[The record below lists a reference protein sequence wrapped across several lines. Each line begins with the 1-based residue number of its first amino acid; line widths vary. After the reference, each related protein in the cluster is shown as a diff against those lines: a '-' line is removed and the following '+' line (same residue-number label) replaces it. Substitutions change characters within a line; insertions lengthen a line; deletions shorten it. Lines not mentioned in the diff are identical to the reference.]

1 MAAAYRSIGEV
12 LAMLVEEFPDVTI
25 SKIRF
30 LESQGL
36 IAPERTSAGYRKFTD
51 AEIERLR
58 FVLREQRENYLP
70 LRVIR
75 DRLENDESE
84 SVLRPDDTSD
94 PSMPRGLRVPSRSH
108 PAARAADID
117 TTGSFVRPAARAAAA
132 TVSNPV
138 SNTVSNTVSNPV
150 SNPVFEPVST
160 TNPVARR
167 LTRDDVQAQLGIDA
181 ALMAAIEASGIV
193 KTMTMGDLV
202 LYHPRDLDVLRA
214 AVELINL
221 GIEARHLKGWRLAAE
236 RELDVFEQLLSPKTR
251 REAKHAAAQS
261 LIDTLVDV
269 GGRLRT
275 GILRNRLHGHD
286 E

>member
-1 MAAAYRSIGEV
+1 MGAAYRSIGEV

-36 IAPERTSAGYRKFTD
+36 IAPERTAAGYRKFTD

-117 TTGSFVRPAARAAAA
+117 TTGSFVRPASRTAVVA
-132 TVSNPV
+132 VS
-138 SNTVSNTVSNPV
+138 
-150 SNPVFEPVST
+150 EPVST

-181 ALMAAIEASGIV
+181 SLMAAIEASGIV

-236 RELDVFEQLLSPKTR
+236 RELDVFEQLLSPKVR
-251 REAKHAAAQS
+251 REAKHGAAQS

>member
-1 MAAAYRSIGEV
+1 
-12 LAMLVEEFPDVTI
+12 MLVEEFPDVTI

-36 IAPERTSAGYRKFTD
+36 IAPERTAAGYRKFTD

-58 FVLREQRENYLP
+58 FVLREQRENFLP

-75 DRLENDESE
+75 DRLENDDSE

-117 TTGSFVRPAARAAAA
+117 TTGSFVRPVPRHSAANGASTPSDPGSTSAM
-132 TVSNPV
+132 
-138 SNTVSNTVSNPV
+138 
-150 SNPVFEPVST
+150 ST
-160 TNPVARR
+160 TNPMARR
-167 LTRDDVQAQLGIDA
+167 LTRDDVTVQLGIDA
-181 ALMAAIEASGIV
+181 STLAAIESSGIV

-202 LYHPRDLDVLRA
+202 LFHPRDLDVLRA
-214 AVELINL
+214 AVELLAL

-236 RELDVFEQLLSPKTR
+236 RELDVFEQLLTPKLR
-251 REAKHAAAQS
+251 RQAKHSAPTPI
-261 LIDTLVDV
+261 IDSLVDV
-269 GGRLRT
+269 GGRLRM

>member
-1 MAAAYRSIGEV
+1 MPGVHRSIGEV

-36 IAPERTSAGYRKFTD
+36 IAPERTAAGYRKFTD

-58 FVLREQRENYLP
+58 FVLREQRENFLP

-75 DRLENDESE
+75 DRLENDDSE

-117 TTGSFVRPAARAAAA
+117 TTGSFVRPVPRHSAANGASTPSDPGSTSAM
-132 TVSNPV
+132 
-138 SNTVSNTVSNPV
+138 
-150 SNPVFEPVST
+150 ST
-160 TNPVARR
+160 TNPMARR
-167 LTRDDVQAQLGIDA
+167 LTRDDVTAQLGIDA
-181 ALMAAIEASGIV
+181 STLAAIESSGIV

-202 LYHPRDLDVLRA
+202 LFHPRDLDVLRA
-214 AVELINL
+214 AVELLAL

-236 RELDVFEQLLSPKTR
+236 RELDVFEQLLTPKLR
-251 REAKHAAAQS
+251 RQAKQS
-261 LIDTLVDV
+261 APTPIIDSLVDV
-269 GGRLRT
+269 GGRLRM

>member
-36 IAPERTSAGYRKFTD
+36 IAPERTAAGYRKFTD

-117 TTGSFVRPAARAAAA
+117 STGSFVRPAARAAVAA
-132 TVSNPV
+132 VSD
-138 SNTVSNTVSNPV
+138 
-150 SNPVFEPVST
+150 PVST

-181 ALMAAIEASGIV
+181 SLMSAIEASGIV

-236 RELDVFEQLLSPKTR
+236 RELDVFEQLLSPKVR
-251 REAKHAAAQS
+251 REAKQSAAQS

>member
-1 MAAAYRSIGEV
+1 
-12 LAMLVEEFPDVTI
+12 MLVEEFPDVTI

-36 IAPERTSAGYRKFTD
+36 IAPERTAAGYRKFTD

-117 TTGSFVRPAARAAAA
+117 TTRSFVRPAARAAVAVA
-132 TVSNPV
+132 SDHVA
-138 SNTVSNTVSNPV
+138 NTASD
-150 SNPVFEPVST
+150 PVST

-181 ALMAAIEASGIV
+181 ALMSAIESSGIV

-236 RELDVFEQLLSPKTR
+236 RELDVFEQLLSPKIR
-251 REAKHAAAQS
+251 REAKHAGSQS

>member
-1 MAAAYRSIGEV
+1 MPAVHRSIGEV

-36 IAPERTSAGYRKFTD
+36 IAPERTAAGYRKFTD

-58 FVLREQRENYLP
+58 FVLREQRENFLP

-75 DRLENDESE
+75 DRLENDDSE

-117 TTGSFVRPAARAAAA
+117 TTGSFVRPVPRHSAANGASTPSDPGSTSAM
-132 TVSNPV
+132 
-138 SNTVSNTVSNPV
+138 
-150 SNPVFEPVST
+150 ST
-160 TNPVARR
+160 TNPMARR
-167 LTRDDVQAQLGIDA
+167 LTRDDVTAQLGIDA
-181 ALMAAIEASGIV
+181 STLAAIESSGIV

-202 LYHPRDLDVLRA
+202 LFHPRDLDVLRA
-214 AVELINL
+214 AVELLAL

-236 RELDVFEQLLSPKTR
+236 RELDVFEQLLTPKLR
-251 REAKHAAAQS
+251 RQAKHSAPTPI
-261 LIDTLVDV
+261 IDSLVDV
-269 GGRLRT
+269 GGRLRM

>member
-1 MAAAYRSIGEV
+1 MGAAYRSIGEV

-36 IAPERTSAGYRKFTD
+36 IAPERTAAGYRKFTD

-117 TTGSFVRPAARAAAA
+117 TTGSFVRPAARAAVAA
-132 TVSNPV
+132 VS
-138 SNTVSNTVSNPV
+138 
-150 SNPVFEPVST
+150 EPVST

-181 ALMAAIEASGIV
+181 SLMAAIEASGIV

-236 RELDVFEQLLSPKTR
+236 RELDVFEQLLSPKVR
-251 REAKHAAAQS
+251 REAKHGAAQS

>member
-1 MAAAYRSIGEV
+1 MGAAFRSIGEV

-36 IAPERTSAGYRKFTD
+36 IAPERTAAGYRKFTD

-117 TTGSFVRPAARAAAA
+117 TTGSFVRPAARAAVAA
-132 TVSNPV
+132 VS
-138 SNTVSNTVSNPV
+138 
-150 SNPVFEPVST
+150 EPVST

-181 ALMAAIEASGIV
+181 SLMAAIEASGIV

-202 LYHPRDLDVLRA
+202 LYHPRDLEVLRA

-236 RELDVFEQLLSPKTR
+236 RELDVFEQLLSPKVR
-251 REAKHAAAQS
+251 RDAKHGAAQS

>member
-1 MAAAYRSIGEV
+1 
-12 LAMLVEEFPDVTI
+12 MLVEEFPDVTI

-36 IAPERTSAGYRKFTD
+36 IAPERTAAGYRKFTD

-58 FVLREQRENYLP
+58 FVLREQRENFLP

-75 DRLENDESE
+75 DRLENDDSE

-117 TTGSFVRPAARAAAA
+117 TTGSFVRPVPRHSAANGASTPSDSGSTSAM
-132 TVSNPV
+132 
-138 SNTVSNTVSNPV
+138 
-150 SNPVFEPVST
+150 ST
-160 TNPVARR
+160 TNPMARR
-167 LTRDDVQAQLGIDA
+167 LTRDDVTAQLGIDA
-181 ALMAAIEASGIV
+181 STLAAIESSGIV

-202 LYHPRDLDVLRA
+202 LFHPRDLDVLRA
-214 AVELINL
+214 AVELLAL

-236 RELDVFEQLLSPKTR
+236 RELDVFEQLLTPKLR
-251 REAKHAAAQS
+251 RQAKQS
-261 LIDTLVDV
+261 APTPIIDSLVDV
-269 GGRLRT
+269 GGRLRM

>member
-1 MAAAYRSIGEV
+1 MAAAHRSIGEV

-117 TTGSFVRPAARAAAA
+117 TTGSFVRPSTRPVVAAA
-132 TVSNPV
+132 TAEAVA
-138 SNTVSNTVSNPV
+138 
-150 SNPVFEPVST
+150 T

-167 LTRDDVQAQLGIDA
+167 LTRDDVQQQLGIDA
-181 ALMAAIEASGIV
+181 ATMSAIEASGIV
-193 KTMTMGDLV
+193 KAMTMGDLV

-236 RELDVFEQLLSPKTR
+236 RELDVFEQLLTPKLR
-251 REAKHAAAQS
+251 KEAKLSSSGTLIDS
-261 LIDTLVDV
+261 LIDV
-269 GGRLRT
+269 GGRMRM

-286 E
+286 D

>member
-1 MAAAYRSIGEV
+1 
-12 LAMLVEEFPDVTI
+12 
-25 SKIRF
+25 
-30 LESQGL
+30 
-36 IAPERTSAGYRKFTD
+36 
-51 AEIERLR
+51 
-58 FVLREQRENYLP
+58 
-70 LRVIR
+70 
-75 DRLENDESE
+75 
-84 SVLRPDDTSD
+84 
-94 PSMPRGLRVPSRSH
+94 
-108 PAARAADID
+108 
-117 TTGSFVRPAARAAAA
+117 
-132 TVSNPV
+132 
-138 SNTVSNTVSNPV
+138 
-150 SNPVFEPVST
+150 
-160 TNPVARR
+160 
-167 LTRDDVQAQLGIDA
+167 
-181 ALMAAIEASGIV
+181 
-193 KTMTMGDLV
+193 MTMGDLV

>member
-1 MAAAYRSIGEV
+1 
-12 LAMLVEEFPDVTI
+12 MLVEEFPDVTI

-36 IAPERTSAGYRKFTD
+36 IAPERTAAGYRKFTD

-117 TTGSFVRPAARAAAA
+117 STGSFLRPAARAAVAA
-132 TVSNPV
+132 VSD
-138 SNTVSNTVSNPV
+138 
-150 SNPVFEPVST
+150 PVST

-181 ALMAAIEASGIV
+181 SLMSAIEASGIV

-236 RELDVFEQLLSPKTR
+236 RELDVFEQLLSPKVR
-251 REAKHAAAQS
+251 REAKHSAAQS

>member
-1 MAAAYRSIGEV
+1 MAATYRSIGEV

-36 IAPERTSAGYRKFTD
+36 IAPERTAAGYRKFTD

-117 TTGSFVRPAARAAAA
+117 STGSFVRPAARAAVAA
-132 TVSNPV
+132 VS
-138 SNTVSNTVSNPV
+138 
-150 SNPVFEPVST
+150 EPVST

-181 ALMAAIEASGIV
+181 SLMSAIEASGIV

-236 RELDVFEQLLSPKTR
+236 RELDVFEQLLPPKVR
-251 REAKHAAAQS
+251 REAKHSAAQS

>member
-1 MAAAYRSIGEV
+1 
-12 LAMLVEEFPDVTI
+12 MLVEEFPDVTI

-36 IAPERTSAGYRKFTD
+36 IAPERTAAGYRKFTD

-117 TTGSFVRPAARAAAA
+117 TTGSFVRPAARAAVAA
-132 TVSNPV
+132 VS
-138 SNTVSNTVSNPV
+138 
-150 SNPVFEPVST
+150 EPVST

-181 ALMAAIEASGIV
+181 SLMAAIEASGIV

-236 RELDVFEQLLSPKTR
+236 RELDVFEQLLSPKVR
-251 REAKHAAAQS
+251 REAKHGAAQS

>member
-1 MAAAYRSIGEV
+1 MGAAYRSIGEV

-36 IAPERTSAGYRKFTD
+36 IAPERTAAGYRKFTD

-117 TTGSFVRPAARAAAA
+117 TTGSFVRPAARTAVVA
-132 TVSNPV
+132 VS
-138 SNTVSNTVSNPV
+138 
-150 SNPVFEPVST
+150 EPVST

-181 ALMAAIEASGIV
+181 SLMAAIEASGIV

-236 RELDVFEQLLSPKTR
+236 RELDVFEQLLSPKVR
-251 REAKHAAAQS
+251 REAKHGAAQS

>member
-1 MAAAYRSIGEV
+1 
-12 LAMLVEEFPDVTI
+12 
-25 SKIRF
+25 
-30 LESQGL
+30 
-36 IAPERTSAGYRKFTD
+36 
-51 AEIERLR
+51 
-58 FVLREQRENYLP
+58 
-70 LRVIR
+70 
-75 DRLENDESE
+75 
-84 SVLRPDDTSD
+84 
-94 PSMPRGLRVPSRSH
+94 
-108 PAARAADID
+108 
-117 TTGSFVRPAARAAAA
+117 
-132 TVSNPV
+132 
-138 SNTVSNTVSNPV
+138 V

-214 AVELINL
+214 AVALINL

-236 RELDVFEQLLSPKTR
+236 RELDVFEQLLSPKAR

>member
-1 MAAAYRSIGEV
+1 MGAAYRSIGEV

-36 IAPERTSAGYRKFTD
+36 IAPERTAAGYRKFTD

-117 TTGSFVRPAARAAAA
+117 TTGSFVRPASRTAVAA
-132 TVSNPV
+132 VS
-138 SNTVSNTVSNPV
+138 
-150 SNPVFEPVST
+150 EPVST

-181 ALMAAIEASGIV
+181 SLMAAIEASGIV

-236 RELDVFEQLLSPKTR
+236 RELDVFEQLLSPKVR
-251 REAKHAAAQS
+251 REAKHGAAQS

-269 GGRLRT
+269 GGHLRT

>member
-1 MAAAYRSIGEV
+1 MPAVHRSIGEV

-36 IAPERTSAGYRKFTD
+36 IAPERTAAGYRKFTD

-58 FVLREQRENYLP
+58 FVLREQRENFLP

-75 DRLENDESE
+75 DRLENDDSE

-117 TTGSFVRPAARAAAA
+117 TTGSFVRPVPRHSAANGASTPSDPGSTSAM
-132 TVSNPV
+132 
-138 SNTVSNTVSNPV
+138 
-150 SNPVFEPVST
+150 ST
-160 TNPVARR
+160 TNPMARR
-167 LTRDDVQAQLGIDA
+167 LTRDDVTAQLGIDA
-181 ALMAAIEASGIV
+181 STLAAIESSGIV

-202 LYHPRDLDVLRA
+202 LFHPRDLDVLRA
-214 AVELINL
+214 AVELLAL

-236 RELDVFEQLLSPKTR
+236 RELDVFEQLLTPKLR
-251 REAKHAAAQS
+251 RQAKQS
-261 LIDTLVDV
+261 APTPIIDSLVDV
-269 GGRLRT
+269 GGRLRM

>member
-1 MAAAYRSIGEV
+1 MGAAYRSIGEV

-25 SKIRF
+25 SKIRV

-36 IAPERTSAGYRKFTD
+36 IAPERTAAGYRKFTD

-117 TTGSFVRPAARAAAA
+117 TTGSFVRPAARTAVAA
-132 TVSNPV
+132 VS
-138 SNTVSNTVSNPV
+138 
-150 SNPVFEPVST
+150 EPVST

-181 ALMAAIEASGIV
+181 SLMAAIEASGIV

-236 RELDVFEQLLSPKTR
+236 RELDVFEQLLSPKVR
-251 REAKHAAAQS
+251 REAKHGAAQS

>member
-1 MAAAYRSIGEV
+1 
-12 LAMLVEEFPDVTI
+12 MLVEEFPDVTI

-36 IAPERTSAGYRKFTD
+36 IAPERTAAGYRKFTD

-58 FVLREQRENYLP
+58 FVLREQRENFLP

-75 DRLENDESE
+75 DRLENDDSE

-117 TTGSFVRPAARAAAA
+117 TTGSFVRPAARATAAA
-132 TVSNPV
+132 MH
-138 SNTVSNTVSNPV
+138 
-150 SNPVFEPVST
+150 EPVST

-181 ALMAAIEASGIV
+181 SLMAAIEASGIV

-236 RELDVFEQLLSPKTR
+236 RELDVFEQILSPKVR
-251 REAKHAAAQS
+251 RAAKNAVAQP
-261 LIDTLVDV
+261 LIDMLVDV